1 MHGHTNINFFTP
13 TVIRTEDLTNTSEAL
28 RLRATFSV
36 WERNSHDEQC
46 SHSENTLSEYQN
58 TEICYR
64 CFSGTIRI
72 RSTVTSAQF
81 SVSRI
86 PPTLPLFIMH
96 HQTFVRKSNSRCYVQ
111 HFKAYIYFQRRSK
124 LASINLR
131 NTAKKKKLMEQQK
144 VKLSQSSVIIFIQ
157 LQKHL
162 QKNCSHPA
170 IFHYC
175 CPHQSRG
182 NKLLPSFTELHKR

>member
-1 MHGHTNINFFTP
+1 LYYCINHARSNKYHFFTP

-28 RLRATFSV
+28 RLQATFSV

-46 SHSENTLSEYQN
+46 SHSYNTQTEYQY

-64 CFSGTIRI
+64 CFSGTIGT

-86 PPTLPLFIMH
+86 PPTVPLLIMH

-111 HFKAYIYFQRRSK
+111 HFKAYISFQRSSK
-124 LASINLR
+124 LVSMNLR
-131 NTAKKKKLMEQQK
+131 NTAKKVNGTAK
-144 VKLSQSSVIIFIQ
+144 S
-157 LQKHL
+157 
-162 QKNCSHPA
+162 
-170 IFHYC
+170 
-175 CPHQSRG
+175 
-182 NKLLPSFTELHKR
+182 